1 MLPDAIDTKRVE
13 KSALLYSRGILF
25 DIFPCFTHNIKDKFA
40 YSIDISLILYYNLR
54 ENNGGKE
61 MRSFN
66 YSAFKEQKWD
76 SDILGLIAAIYKEA
90 GKQEQ
95 YLKQRPQEMEK
106 LIEIAK
112 IQSTEASNAI
122 EGIVTTSTRIKQ
134 LVEEKTTPRNRDE
147 QEIAGYRDVLNVIH
161 ESFDAI
167 PITQNYILQLHK
179 ILYSH
184 MNNPLAGRTKSV
196 QNYISAAYPDGH
208 TEILFTPLAPYETSE
223 SLDRICEE
231 YNRVI
236 GNLEVEPLIIIPI
249 FIHDFL
255 CIHPFNYGNGR
266 MSRLLTTLLLYQ
278 NGFYIGKYIS
288 LEAKIS
294 KNKDLYYSAMSQSQ
308 TGWHE
313 GKEDALPFIKYILGT
328 ILASYKDFEERTS
341 LVQEKLSALE
351 MVRMASKSKI
361 GRFNKQD
368 IRELCPT
375 LSDSSIE
382 GALRKLVAAGE
393 LKKEGKGKSTCYF
406 RLN

>member
-1 MLPDAIDTKRVE
+1 
-13 KSALLYSRGILF
+13 
-25 DIFPCFTHNIKDKFA
+25 
-40 YSIDISLILYYNLR
+40 
-54 ENNGGKE
+54 

-76 SDILGLIAAIYKEA
+76 SGILGLIAAIYKEA

-106 LIEIAK
+106 LVEIAK

-134 LVEEKTTPRNRDE
+134 LVEEKTTPQNRDE

-167 PITQNYILQLHK
+167 PITQNYILQFHK
-179 ILYSH
+179 MLYSH

-255 CIHPFNYGNGR
+255 CIHPLNYGNGR

-278 NGFYIGKYIS
+278 NGFTLANIYRSRQRS
-288 LEAKIS
+288 LRTKICITV
-294 KNKDLYYSAMSQSQ
+294 L
-308 TGWHE
+308 
-313 GKEDALPFIKYILGT
+313 
-328 ILASYKDFEERTS
+328 
-341 LVQEKLSALE
+341 
-351 MVRMASKSKI
+351 
-361 GRFNKQD
+361 
-368 IRELCPT
+368 
-375 LSDSSIE
+375 
-382 GALRKLVAAGE
+382 
-393 LKKEGKGKSTCYF
+393 
-406 RLN
+406 